1 MRNYPDRLKVSVD
14 IFGDGVLRTLV
25 VTTGVLRRL
34 DEKHG
39 IKFDGSVTDRPLYS
53 IVPQAIAEACV
64 GKDVSIEDVEDLP
77 VSEIERLAVAFF
89 NALSA
94 SLGSDQKD
102 PNEQKGETAKQ

>member
-39 IKFDGSVTDRPLYS
+39 IKFDGSVAERPLYT
-53 IVPQAIAEACV
+53 IVPQAIVESCIE
-64 GKDVSIEDVEDLP
+64 KDVTVEDIEDLP
-77 VSEIERLAVAFF
+77 VSDIERLAIAFF

-94 SLGSDQKD
+94 SMSTDAD
-102 PNEQKGETAKQ
+102 PNAPKDETASQ